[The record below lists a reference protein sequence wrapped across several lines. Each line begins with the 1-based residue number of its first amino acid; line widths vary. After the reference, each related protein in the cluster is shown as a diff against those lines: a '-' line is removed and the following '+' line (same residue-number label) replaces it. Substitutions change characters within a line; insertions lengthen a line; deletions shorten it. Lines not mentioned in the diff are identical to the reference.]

1 MPRFAGG
8 WTVHASRPALAGLPF
23 PSMKKKQRRPTH
35 PPAAHIQESVST
47 LRDAAKDEVRLIRSR
62 AYQLTLLGRRRPVLF
77 VGRRRGGAMLACI
90 AWDELLEIHD
100 LVNRAVAEGAELPEG
115 QNVQLGVSYSPMD

>member
-1 MPRFAGG
+1 MKTKQGRP
-8 WTVHASRPALAGLPF
+8 SRP
-23 PSMKKKQRRPTH
+23 
-35 PPAAHIQESVST
+35 PPEHLQESVST
-47 LRDAAKDEVRLIRSR
+47 LRDATKDEVQPIRSR

-90 AWDELLEIHD
+90 TWDELLEIHD

-115 QNVQLGVSYSPMD
+115 QIVQLGVSYSSLESRRRTGH